1 MKAAGT
7 TLFALL
13 VAACSASSCRAR
25 KSDGVPSL
33 ADVAAPRRLLEQPR
47 ATYHPPADGLLKK
60 VQVETYSAVLER
72 AVKSLPAKPAEK
84 PGDGTPSA
92 LADEDPLLAP
102 DVAAARAMKLDEEEF
117 LWVRERVLEA
127 EAAEMGAKLN
137 TDVLAMLD
145 RTLADLRQRRA
156 TAADAGSRQLI
167 EEQIATFEAE
177 GARVRKEAAEPEPEQ
192 VRANVRILQPYRAKI
207 GLLQAELDRSLA
219 VLRQRRRR
227 AEPTPG
233 R

>member
-1 MKAAGT
+1 MKAART

-13 VAACSASSCRAR
+13 VPACCVSSCRAR
-25 KSDGVPSL
+25 EGDGVPSP
-33 ADVAAPRRLLEQPR
+33 ADVVAPRRLLDQPR
-47 ATYHPPADGLLKK
+47 AAFRPPSDGLLKK
-60 VQVETYSAVLER
+60 VQAETYTAVLER
-72 AVKSLPAKPAEK
+72 AVKSLPARPAEK

-102 DVAAARAMKLDEEEF
+102 DLAAARSMKLDEEEF

-127 EAAEMGAKLN
+127 EAAEMATRLN
-137 TDVLAMLD
+137 GDVLAMFD

-167 EEQIATFEAE
+167 DEQIATFEAE

-192 VRANVRILQPYRAKI
+192 VRANARILQPYRGRI
-207 GLLQAELDRSLA
+207 GALQAELDRSLA
-219 VLRQRRRR
+219 ALRLRRRR